1 MLHELSYGAMLKWIR
16 QPESHRSRVITNDV
30 RRSLRL
36 GGIENGRASR

>member
-1 MLHELSYGAMLKWIR
+1 MLHELSYGAVWKTIR

-30 RRSLRL
+30 RCSLRL